1 MSGSATVVA
10 SSPTA
15 SETAAPV
22 RAAAATSREQVN
34 ARCAIARLLPLLLQ
48 LGILLATFHYFNI
61 ENAGFQRL
69 AALTFGAFLIHY
81 FLPFAWKKV
90 GFVVL
95 ALAVGVGVLG
105 APASHTIGG
114 MYGYAT
120 AAVFLAFT
128 MALALV
134 FYAVLRLPIPFGMRA
149 TVLVGMGCTLG
160 YLRYQYKLFG
170 PLHWQ
175 IFAAIFM
182 FRMIVYAYEVKVARQ
197 PERLID
203 YLCYFFL
210 PPNFL
215 FVLFPVVDYLTFK
228 RSWYADD
235 IHRTAQ
241 RGIDWMARGAVQLCL
256 YKLIYHRL
264 MIGPEDVNSF
274 GSLCHYIFPSYLL
287 YLQVSGQFHIIV
299 GLLHLFGYKLPE
311 TNRQYLL
318 AESFTDFWRRIN
330 IYWKDFM
337 VKVFYYPTYFR
348 LRKRNEKLALA
359 VATLVVFLATW
370 ALHIYQ
376 WFWLKG
382 YIAITLNDTLF
393 WTILGVLVLATV
405 LLQSNIKKAPQR
417 SPGAAFAIR
426 VMKTL
431 GVYIFI
437 SVLWSFWSAESASDW
452 LETVLYWR

>member
-1 MSGSATVVA
+1 
-10 SSPTA
+10 
-15 SETAAPV
+15 
-22 RAAAATSREQVN
+22 
-34 ARCAIARLLPLLLQ
+34 
-48 LGILLATFHYFNI
+48 
-61 ENAGFQRL
+61 
-69 AALTFGAFLIHY
+69 
-81 FLPFAWKKV
+81 
-90 GFVVL
+90 
-95 ALAVGVGVLG
+95 
-105 APASHTIGG
+105 
-114 MYGYAT
+114 
-120 AAVFLAFT
+120 
-128 MALALV
+128 
-134 FYAVLRLPIPFGMRA
+134 
-149 TVLVGMGCTLG
+149 
-160 YLRYQYKLFG
+160 
-170 PLHWQ
+170 
-175 IFAAIFM
+175 
-182 FRMIVYAYEVKVARQ
+182 
-197 PERLID
+197 
-203 YLCYFFL
+203 
-210 PPNFL
+210 
-215 FVLFPVVDYLTFK
+215 
-228 RSWYADD
+228 
-235 IHRTAQ
+235 
-241 RGIDWMARGAVQLCL
+241 MARGAVQLCL

-264 MIGPEDVNSF
+264 MIGPEEVNSF
-274 GSLCHYIFPSYLL
+274 ASLCHYIFPSYLL

-348 LRKRNEKLALA
+348 LRKRNEELALA

-426 VMKTL
+426 TMKTL
-431 GVYIFI
+431 GVYVFI